1 MIFNYSNHFPNLT
14 ETAAQYNCN
23 LHFSYKIFLNNDEE
37 FRNLAEFQIQLLITY
52 SGFIGYLYKIS
63 GA

>member
-1 MIFNYSNHFPNLT
+1 MVFNYSNHFLNLT
-14 ETAAQYNCN
+14 ETAAQYNDN

-37 FRNLAEFQIQLLITY
+37 FRNLAEFRIQRLITY